1 MYRRIVEELSA
12 VARAAGVALAPDVVE
27 SIMKQAAAVGADTYS
42 SLHHDLTAG
51 KRLELEALHGHA
63 VRLGER
69 LGVPVPT
76 VFAVYAAL
84 KPYVDGSR
92 G

>member
-1 MYRRIVEELSA
+1 MGMLDT
-12 VARAAGVALAPDVVE
+12 L
-27 SIMKQAAAVGADTYS
+27 GANAYS
-42 SLHHDLTAG
+42 SLHHDLTHG

-69 LGVPVPT
+69 LGVPTPM

-84 KPYVDGSR
+84 QPYADGAPDL
-92 G
+92 GG

>member
-1 MYRRIVEELSA
+1 MAENF
-12 VARAAGVALAPDVVE
+12 
-27 SIMKQAAAVGADTYS
+27 YS
-42 SLHHDLTAG
+42 SLHFDLTHG

-69 LGVPVPT
+69 YGIPTPT

-84 KPYVDGSR
+84 LPHLGGPPPLHD
-92 G
+92 